1 MKTETLA
8 LVFLALG
15 LCSAP
20 AWADEDEAKEHANAK
35 IALGKAKL
43 TMEQAVAAA
52 LKRLPDGK
60 AVEAELELEGDD
72 VVFEVEVVTGGK
84 HMEVKLDAISG
95 KIKAVEEEGK
105 ADDKDENDGEDEGDE
120 DEQAETDI
128 AAKAKITLS
137 QAIATALKQVPGG
150 KAFEAESERDDDKL
164 IFEIELLAGDKV
176 MEVEID
182 AMTGKVLEVEE
193 EQE

>member
-1 MKTETLA
+1 MKAATIA
-8 LVFLALG
+8 LVSMLLALG
-15 LCSAP
+15 SAP
-20 AWADEDEAKEHANAK
+20 VRADEDEAKEHANAR

-52 LKRLPDGK
+52 LKEVPGGK
-60 AVEAELELEGDD
+60 AVEAELELESDN
-72 VVFEVEVVTGGK
+72 VVWEVEVVSGRK

-95 KIKAVEEEGK
+95 KVKEVEEEGK
-105 ADDKDENDGEDEGDE
+105 EGEKDEDEDE
-120 DEQAETDI
+120 DEQAETD

-137 QAIATALKQVPGG
+137 QAIATALKEVPGG
-150 KAFEAESERDDDKL
+150 KAFEAETEREDGKL
-164 IFEIELLAGDKV
+164 VFEIELLSGDKV

-193 EQE
+193 EKE

>member
-1 MKTETLA
+1 MKTRTLA
-8 LVFLALG
+8 LLFLALG

-60 AVEAELELEGDD
+60 AVEAELELEGDE
-72 VVFEVEVVTGGK
+72 VVFEVEIVTGGK

-95 KIKAVEEEGK
+95 KIKEVEEEGK
-105 ADDKDENDGEDEGDE
+105 EDEKDEKDGEHE

-128 AAKAKITLS
+128 AAKGKITLS

-150 KAFEAESERDDDKL
+150 KAFEAETEREDGKL
-164 IFEIELLAGDKV
+164 IFEIELLAGDKAMV
-176 MEVEID
+176 VEID

-193 EQE
+193 EKE

>member
-1 MKTETLA
+1 MKAATIA
-8 LVFLALG
+8 LVSMLLALG
-15 LCSAP
+15 SAP
-20 AWADEDEAKEHANAK
+20 VRADEDEAKEHANAR

-52 LKRLPDGK
+52 LKEVPGGK
-60 AVEAELELEGDD
+60 AVEAELELESDN
-72 VVFEVEVVTGGK
+72 VVWEVEVVSGRK

-95 KIKAVEEEGK
+95 KVKEVEEEGK
-105 ADDKDENDGEDEGDE
+105 EGEKDEDE
-120 DEQAETDI
+120 DEQAETD

-137 QAIATALKQVPGG
+137 QAIATALKEVPGG
-150 KAFEAESERDDDKL
+150 KAFEAETEREDGKL
-164 IFEIELLAGDKV
+164 VFEIELLSGDKV

-193 EQE
+193 EKE